1 MKKSKITVLVGCIL
15 LILITVL
22 LYYLIFDNFFEK
34 TIQWLSLLFII
45 ISEIILLLKT
55 VFTRQTIINQA
66 TIFTSGVHLVF
77 IALLSILFI
86 VLFPTNIRTYSIIY
100 TLFLCVLAFF
110 DLFIYHFNNRRE
122 MENKELTKTRN
133 IMLTCYEKAESLVA
147 LFKETNHYT
156 KLIDITESLKYSDNS
171 LLTGDEEKIIN
182 LLDKLLIAMKNK
194 DENVDEL
201 ISNVQSILDLRT
213 IKIKNK
219 KRGSY

>member
-1 MKKSKITVLVGCIL
+1 
-15 LILITVL
+15 
-22 LYYLIFDNFFEK
+22 
-34 TIQWLSLLFII
+34 
-45 ISEIILLLKT
+45 
-55 VFTRQTIINQA
+55 
-66 TIFTSGVHLVF
+66 
-77 IALLSILFI
+77 
-86 VLFPTNIRTYSIIY
+86 
-100 TLFLCVLAFF
+100 
-110 DLFIYHFNNRRE
+110 
-122 MENKELTKTRN
+122 
-133 IMLTCYEKAESLVA
+133 MLTCYEKAESLVA